1 MGCGG
6 SKKDV
11 HEGINNHPSGQ
22 IKSTGQQ
29 GHGDGRED
37 DDVQVLE
44 HGKTIPK
51 SKLDELTENNSIS
64 KQKTEKIVNNS
75 TSIKESHSVNDS
87 KALGINSKTIHE
99 PEKKEVEIKKEEHL
113 EKAQTSKVEFD
124 KHPHE
129 FDFSFIEEKPKSKP
143 NNEHDLLTDQVL
155 KEMSELN

>member
-6 SKKDV
+6 SKKDIQEV
-11 HEGINNHPSGQ
+11 NINNSPGK
-22 IKSTGQQ
+22 IKSVGHQGQNN
-29 GHGDGRED
+29 GRED

-64 KQKTEKIVNNS
+64 KQKTEKTINNTITVKENTS
-75 TSIKESHSVNDS
+75 TNDA
-87 KALGINSKTIHE
+87 KVLGTNSKTIHE
-99 PEKKEVEIKKEEHL
+99 PEKKETEAKIEEDLKKAH
-113 EKAQTSKVEFD
+113 TSKVEFD

-129 FDFSFIEEKPKSKP
+129 FDFSFIEEKPKP
-143 NNEHDLLTDQVL
+143 NNDNELITDQVL

>member
-11 HEGINNHPSGQ
+11 HEGNNNHPSGQ

-64 KQKTEKIVNNS
+64 KQKTEKTTNDTTI
-75 TSIKESHSVNDS
+75 IKQSPSVNET
-87 KALGINSKTIHE
+87 KIIGTNSKTIHE
-99 PEKKEVEIKKEEHL
+99 PEKIEIEDKKEEDL
-113 EKAQTSKVEFD
+113 KKAQTSKVEFD

-129 FDFSFIEEKPKSKP
+129 FDFSFIEEKPKP
-143 NNEHDLLTDQVL
+143 NNDHDLLTDQVL